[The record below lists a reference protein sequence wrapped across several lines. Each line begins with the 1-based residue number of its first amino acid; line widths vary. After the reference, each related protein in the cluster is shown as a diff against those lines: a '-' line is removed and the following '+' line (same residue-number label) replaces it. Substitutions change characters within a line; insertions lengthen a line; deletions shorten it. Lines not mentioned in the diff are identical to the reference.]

1 LLHLRRDLGRQ
12 VDYVLAGEL
21 GGAERPTT
29 IRDGHTGR
37 VLRR

>member
-1 LLHLRRDLGRQ
+1 
-12 VDYVLAGEL
+12 VLAGEL

-29 IRDGHTGR
+29 IRDGRTGQ